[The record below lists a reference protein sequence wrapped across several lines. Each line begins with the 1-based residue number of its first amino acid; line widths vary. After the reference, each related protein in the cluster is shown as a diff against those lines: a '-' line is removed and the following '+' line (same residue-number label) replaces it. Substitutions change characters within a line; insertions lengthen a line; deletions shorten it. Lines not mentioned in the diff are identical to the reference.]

1 MLNPSDALQI
11 YLLYYHFSID
21 NKQAAAVTA
30 SDFAHEVDLI
40 GAYALNDNVSFTGV
54 LGWTIPRPR
63 PRRRSTVPTRTG
75 STHALCPAE
84 LLTRQDDDAP
94 TSSLQLLV

>member
-11 YLLYYHFSID
+11 YLLYYHFSVD

-40 GAYALNDNVSFTGV
+40 GAYALSDNVSFTGV
-54 LGWTIPRPR
+54 LGWSHPET
-63 PRRRSTVPTRTG
+63 
-75 STHALCPAE
+75 AAE
-84 LLTRQDDDAP
+84 ETFDGADQDWLY
-94 TSSLQLLV
+94 SMLYVQLSF